1 MKDLTNYYVVQNSKS
16 YKYIGTIYSG
26 STSEYESV
34 DDALKLPEKETAFT
48 IRRYLE
54 WRENSTYKVIQ
65 FKTTSEE
72 VEE

>member
-34 DDALKLPEKETAFT
+34 DDALKLPEKEPAFV
-48 IRRYLE
+48 IKRFLE
-54 WRENSTYKVIQ
+54 WRENSTYRVVQ
-65 FKTTSEE
+65 FKTTSEV